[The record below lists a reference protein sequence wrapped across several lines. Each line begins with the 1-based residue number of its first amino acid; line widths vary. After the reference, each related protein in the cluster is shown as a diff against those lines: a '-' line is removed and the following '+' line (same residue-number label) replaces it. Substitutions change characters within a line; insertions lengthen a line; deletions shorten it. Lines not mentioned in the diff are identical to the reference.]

1 MVNFLARSKHIR
13 VVFHLSMNH
22 FANKKLY
29 IVFFFLSN
37 CHFRMSKYIFILQ
50 VFMSSASKKKILF
63 CIIISQHS
71 WRKQDNYFRNI
82 NFMHSNSIGSVLMA
96 HLLFSFQQI
105 SKNDTDT
112 PNVLDFFLN
121 EIPKTTTKCYLQFKW

>member
-13 VVFHLSMNH
+13 VVFHLSINH

-29 IVFFFLSN
+29 IVFFSFQIVIFGCQNIFSFYKFL
-37 CHFRMSKYIFILQ
+37 CRLRP
-50 VFMSSASKKKILF
+50 KKKILF

-82 NFMHSNSIGSVLMA
+82 NFMHSNSIGSA
-96 HLLFSFQQI
+96 HVIQFSTNFKKWHRH
-105 SKNDTDT
+105 SKRIG
-112 PNVLDFFLN
+112 FFLN